1 MEAAIVTQ
9 KRGILTVRAV
19 AALHA
24 MQITVKEESGL
35 FVPPSVQRRA
45 GIRSGDRLEF
55 KVSPRTITI
64 TTVEP
69 PTYKPT
75 KAELAAIRKGEAE
88 IARGEYV
95 NVTDLLHDLDR
106 RRRKSGTKATRK
118 VAH

>member
-1 MEAAIVTQ
+1 M
-9 KRGILTVRAV
+9 TV
-19 AALHA
+19 
-24 MQITVKEESGL
+24 TVKEESGL
-35 FVPPSVQRRA
+35 FVPPSVQRQA
-45 GIRSGDRLEF
+45 GIRSGDRLKF

-95 NVTDLLHDLDR
+95 TLTDLLHDLDR
-106 RRRKSGTKATRK
+106 HRRKSGTKATRK
-118 VAH
+118 ASR

>member
-9 KRGILTVRAV
+9 KRGILTMRAV
-19 AALHA
+19 EALPV
-24 MQITVKEESGL
+24 MQITVKEKSGL
-35 FVPPSVQRRA
+35 FVPPSVQRQV
-45 GIRSGDRLEF
+45 GIRHGDRLEF

-88 IARGEYV
+88 IARGECV
-95 NVTDLLHDLDR
+95 AATELLHDLDR
-106 RRRKSGTKATRK
+106 HRRKSGAKATRK
-118 VAH
+118 VSR

>member
-9 KRGILTVRAV
+9 KRGILTMRAV
-19 AALHA
+19 EALPV
-24 MQITVKEESGL
+24 MQITVKEKSGL
-35 FVPPSVQRRA
+35 FVPPSVQRQA
-45 GIRSGDRLEF
+45 GIRHGDRLEF

-88 IARGEYV
+88 IARGECV
-95 NVTDLLHDLDR
+95 AATELLHDLDR
-106 RRRKSGTKATRK
+106 HRGKSGAKTTRK
-118 VAH
+118 VSR